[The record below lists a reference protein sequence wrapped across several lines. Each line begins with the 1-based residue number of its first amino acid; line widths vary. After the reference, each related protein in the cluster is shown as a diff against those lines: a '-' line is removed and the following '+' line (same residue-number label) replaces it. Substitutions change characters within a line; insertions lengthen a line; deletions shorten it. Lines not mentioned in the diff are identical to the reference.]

1 MHTEHLQNVSVGRVV
16 AGWLVAA
23 AVASLVALALLG
35 TGLLD
40 DETTAANT
48 WWSMFAVGVGFLAG
62 GFFTGFRA
70 LQAPVL
76 HAVGIGI
83 TSLVAWFLANAL
95 SALLIDGGWT
105 WPAVSPDFAVGLLF
119 LQLAATVIGSL
130 LGYNMAVRGRPG
142 LGEHEPV

>member
-1 MHTEHLQNVSVGRVV
+1 
-16 AGWLVAA
+16 
-23 AVASLVALALLG
+23 LLG

-40 DETTAANT
+40 DETTTANT
-48 WWSMFAVGVGFLAG
+48 WWSMFAVGAGFLAG

-105 WPAVSPDFAVGLLF
+105 WPAVSPEFAVGLLF